1 MIFPRMFNKGSH
13 LLQDTYFDFG
23 NFYWARK
30 NTWLKKKIIFSKNSR
45 FIEIKNKYY
54 SDINTLEDFKIA
66 KDILNKR

>member
-30 NTWLKKKIIFSKNSR
+30 NTWLKKKLFFQKTQDLL
-45 FIEIKNKYY
+45 K
-54 SDINTLEDFKIA
+54 
-66 KDILNKR
+66 